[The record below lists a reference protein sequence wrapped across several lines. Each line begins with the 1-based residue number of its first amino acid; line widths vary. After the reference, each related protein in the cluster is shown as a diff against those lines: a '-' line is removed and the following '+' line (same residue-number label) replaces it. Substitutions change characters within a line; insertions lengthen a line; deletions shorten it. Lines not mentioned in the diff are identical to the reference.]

1 MRRSSD
7 ATLETPVT
15 QMIDIVFLLIIF
27 FVVTASVDN
36 DLVDNTI
43 SLAQAK
49 NTKAESIAKKM
60 SVTINMKMEK
70 DASGKLVVVN
80 GRPKISYNIA
90 LQPKPCRESGRRSSL
105 SRKKQVTSCQS
116 SSESIEM

>member
-49 NTKAESIAKKM
+49 NTKCPS
-60 SVTINMKMEK
+60 
-70 DASGKLVVVN
+70 
-80 GRPKISYNIA
+80 
-90 LQPKPCRESGRRSSL
+90 
-105 SRKKQVTSCQS
+105 QS
-116 SSESIEM
+116 T